1 MRVNGAWA
9 LCEDGVVRPIIQG
22 FVQLANGQWYEVP
35 FLLDAGADRTVFSDD
50 FLALLSPLAVTQAEP
65 LGLAGIGGAA
75 DAITIETSLGFTR
88 DDGKLVT
95 VRGAY
100 AVFAENGGTDLA
112 VLGRDVTNNFGVIY
126 DYPNWSVALLA
137 PPHYYEIKRR

>member
-1 MRVNGAWA
+1 MRVNGEWS
-9 LCEDGVVRPIIQG
+9 LCEDGAVRPIIQG
-22 FVQLANGQWYEVP
+22 FVLLANGQWYEVP

-50 FLALLSPLAVTQAEP
+50 FLALLSPLAMTQAKP

-75 DAITIETSLGFTR
+75 DAITIETSVGFTR

-95 VRGAY
+95 VRGEY
-100 AVFAENGGTDLA
+100 AVFAENSGTDLA
-112 VLGRDVTNNFGVIY
+112 VLGRDVTDNFGVIY
-126 DYPNWSVALLA
+126 DYPSQLVALLA

>member
-1 MRVNGAWA
+1 MRVNGEWS
-9 LCEDGVVRPIIQG
+9 LCEDGIVRPIIQG
-22 FVQLANGQWYEVP
+22 FVLLANGQWYEAP

-50 FLALLSPLAVTQAEP
+50 FLALLSPLAMTQAES
-65 LGLAGIGGAA
+65 LRLAGIGGSA
-75 DAITIETSLGFTR
+75 DAITIEASLGFTR

-100 AVFAENGGTDLA
+100 AVFAENSGTDLA
-112 VLGRDVTNNFGVIY
+112 VLGRDVTDNFGVIY
-126 DYPNWSVALLA
+126 DRPNWTVALLA

>member
-1 MRVNGAWA
+1 MRVNGEWL
-9 LCEDGVVRPIIQG
+9 LCEDGVVRPIVQG

-50 FLALLSPLAVTQAEP
+50 FLPLLSPLAVTQAEP
-65 LGLAGIGGAA
+65 LGLAGIGGATEA
-75 DAITIETSLGFTR
+75 VTIETSLGFTR

-95 VRGAY
+95 VRGEY
-100 AVFAENGGTDLA
+100 AVFAENSGTDLT

-126 DYPNWSVALLA
+126 DYPNWTVALLA
-137 PPHYYEIKRR
+137 PPHFYEIKK